1 MDCAEYLRSEVAS
14 TLRNRKLPRR
24 AATLAFSVVA
34 SIGIACRALKA
45 QQGGLDSILDEITSG
60 HNVSLRASLP
70 SSS

>member
-1 MDCAEYLRSEVAS
+1 MQCAEYLVP
-14 TLRNRKLPRR
+14 KLQGRLEIPRR